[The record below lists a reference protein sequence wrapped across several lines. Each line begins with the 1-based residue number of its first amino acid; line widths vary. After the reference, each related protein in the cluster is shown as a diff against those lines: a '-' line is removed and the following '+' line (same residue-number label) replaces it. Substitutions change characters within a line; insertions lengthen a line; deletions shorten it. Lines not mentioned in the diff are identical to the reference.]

1 VRRRWETSISRLDS
15 AAARRS
21 VNRPPAARLFET
33 AACRRTGSRLV
44 NYFPVDY
51 TSLAKENQF
60 NQGGNMRKRL
70 VSLVIFFA
78 LSMAASVIHAQP
90 SLKMMIPANP
100 GGGWDQ
106 TGRHLAAAMQS
117 AKLVSS
123 VQFDNKG
130 GAGGTIGLAQFVNS
144 AKGDPNAVLI
154 GGMVMVG
161 AIYLDNSPVNLTM
174 VTPVARLTGEYEI
187 IVVPA
192 NSPHKSMADLVK
204 AFKANPGGVSWGGG
218 SAGGTDHILVGLIAK
233 QAGVDPAKINYV
245 PFKGGGEAI
254 AAIVGG
260 HVTAGV
266 SGVGEFAEQIKG
278 KRMRALAVSSPSRMD
293 GFQTLKEQKLDI
305 ELANWRGV
313 FGAPGITTA
322 QRDALI
328 KIVRGATETKAWKD
342 TVAKLGWS
350 PIFLSGDEYKKFID
364 EDTKRIAGIID
375 SLGIKKK

>member
-1 VRRRWETSISRLDS
+1 
-15 AAARRS
+15 
-21 VNRPPAARLFET
+21 
-33 AACRRTGSRLV
+33 
-44 NYFPVDY
+44 
-51 TSLAKENQF
+51 
-60 NQGGNMRKRL
+60 MRKFL
-70 VSLVIFFA
+70 SSFFVAIVMSLLTSAV
-78 LSMAASVIHAQP
+78 HAQP
-90 SLKMMIPANP
+90 SIKMMIPANP

-106 TGRHLAAAMQS
+106 TGRNLAAAMQS

-144 AKGDPNAVLI
+144 SKGDPNAIMI

-161 AIYLDNSPVNLTM
+161 AIYLENSPVNLSM
-174 VTPVARLTGEYEI
+174 VTPLARLTGEYEI

-192 NSPHKSMADLVK
+192 SSPHKTMADLVK

-233 QAGVDPAKINYV
+233 AVGVDPGKINYV
-245 PFKGGGEAI
+245 PYKGGGEAI
-254 AAIVGG
+254 AAIIGG

-278 KRMRALAVSSPSRMD
+278 GRMRALAVSSPSRMD
-293 GFQTLKEQKLDI
+293 GFQTLKEQNIDVD
-305 ELANWRGV
+305 LANWRGV
-313 FGAPGITTA
+313 FGASGINTA
-322 QRDALI
+322 QRDTLI
-328 KIVRGATETKAWKD
+328 KIVRGATESASWKA
-342 TVAKLGWS
+342 TLEKLNWS

>member
-1 VRRRWETSISRLDS
+1 M
-15 AAARRS
+15 
-21 VNRPPAARLFET
+21 
-33 AACRRTGSRLV
+33 G
-44 NYFPVDY
+44 
-51 TSLAKENQF
+51 
-60 NQGGNMRKRL
+60 KRL
-70 VSLVIFFA
+70 YSLIVFLA
-78 LSMAASVIHAQP
+78 LSALASVSYAQP

-106 TGRHLAAAMQS
+106 TGRNLAAAMQS
-117 AKLVSS
+117 VKLVSS

-161 AIYLDNSPVNLTM
+161 AIYLDDAPVKLTM
-174 VTPVARLTGEYEI
+174 VTPLARLTGEYEI

-192 NSPHKSMADLVK
+192 NSPHKSMGDLVK

-233 QAGVDPAKINYV
+233 EAGVDPAKINYV

-266 SGVGEFAEQIKG
+266 SGIGEFAEQIKG
-278 KRMRALAVSSPSRMD
+278 GRMRALAVSSPSRVD
-293 GFQTLKEQKLDI
+293 SFQTLKEQGLNV

-328 KIVRGATETKAWKD
+328 KIVRGATESKAWKD
-342 TVAKLGWS
+342 TLEKLGWS
-350 PIFLSGDEYKKFID
+350 PIFLGGDAYKKFID
-364 EDTKRIAGIID
+364 EDTKRIAGIIN